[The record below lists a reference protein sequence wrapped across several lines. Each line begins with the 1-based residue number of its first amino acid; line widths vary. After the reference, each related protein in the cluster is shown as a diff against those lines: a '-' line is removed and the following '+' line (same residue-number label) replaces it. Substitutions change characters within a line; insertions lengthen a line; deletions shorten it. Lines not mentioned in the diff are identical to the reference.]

1 MKKPLIIIGLCGV
14 VILWLRAQEVQQI
27 VPETAAPL
35 PAEGVGPAT
44 TQPPVL
50 EIEPADPVADEIS
63 PVPVDTAA
71 VEVPV
76 VQEAPV
82 LEIKAEPEAPV
93 AEADEINMIEKPAP
107 GAEMMDGRVSLSLTD
122 VELQDVIRLFSRL
135 SNANII
141 IPDLGEEIA
150 ARKVDINLADV
161 EWKPSLQAI
170 LDTHGLELYEK
181 MPGSE
186 VYSIREKA
194 ADAPEPQEVRVFKLN
209 YASSADIT
217 ELITGLIGDEG
228 IAASFP
234 ARNTVVLQGTAKRLK
249 ELEEIIGS
257 IDLPRQQVFIEAK
270 FLELS
275 DSAQKD
281 LGINWQ
287 VLQAYNITASGL
299 EFNRT
304 STKNISD
311 GTTRYYDVE
320 GNPFEMLDSSSYVDD
335 PSRSINDPFLSRRFY
350 GITPTKT
357 KTETE
362 TVEQTLTAVLNA
374 DDFNLVLS
382 ALEQQDGIDIVSN
395 PKIIVANEETAT
407 IHLGIKEPN
416 IRIEKQDGTTD
427 NPGGTVTVTL
437 DPTVPYFEDGVK
449 VVVTPTINTSSNIT
463 VAIEPEL
470 TTFTD
475 RKTVEQDGYTLVDFP
490 ISRTKTVNT
499 IFSLESGQTAAIG
512 GLTQTTEQNVVKK
525 VPFLGNLPVLRRLF
539 SYEQMVKEQ
548 DETIIFVTVG
558 LANPD
563 NIDMETGL
571 PQRTRLAQRYN
582 IRETANDEIAKESL
596 QLYRQKESDRQ
607 ATELEALQNAR
618 QKLTASKAPR
628 RGFFRWLRSGS
639 GNDEND

>member
-27 VPETAAPL
+27 VPETAASL

-50 EIEPADPVADEIS
+50 EIEPADPAADEIS

-150 ARKVDINLADV
+150 ARKVDVNLADV

-281 LGINWQ
+281 LGINWE

-299 EFNRT
+299 GLDYTETDSRT
-304 STKNISD
+304 DSRTA
-311 GTTRYYDVE
+311 YYDVAGRRYE
-320 GNPFEMLDSSSYVDD
+320 EAELTATDLGRRLGSTGPDD
-335 PSRSINDPFLSRRFY
+335 GRIS
-350 GITPTKT
+350 GITPSKT
-357 KTETE
+357 LSDEYTRSK
-362 TVEQTLTAVLNA
+362 TLTAVLSA

-382 ALEQQDGIDIVSN
+382 ALEQQDGIDIISN

-416 IRIEKQDGTTD
+416 IRIENEQGTSD
-427 NPGGTVTVTL
+427 NPGGTVTVSL

-449 VVVTPTINTSSNIT
+449 VVVTPTINTASNIT
-463 VAIEPEL
+463 VAIQPEL
-470 TTFTD
+470 TTFTA
-475 RKTVEQDGYTLVDFP
+475 RKTVEQDGYTLIDFP
-490 ISRTKTVNT
+490 ISKTKIVDT

-525 VPFLGNLPVLRRLF
+525 VPFLGSLPILRRLF

-558 LANPD
+558 LANPA
-563 NIDMETGL
+563 NIDMDTGL
-571 PQRTRLAQRYN
+571 PDRTRLVQKYN
-582 IRETANDEIAKESL
+582 VRERIDK
-596 QLYRQKESDRQ
+596 QLEN
-607 ATELEALQNAR
+607 EALQAYR
-618 QKLTASKAPR
+618 TEQEKRLQKKK
-628 RGFFRWLRSGS
+628 
-639 GNDEND
+639 